1 MSDVNEKIDD
11 LLPDR
16 TTVSQIVNR
25 SPLENPTENLVD
37 ADHRSADISL
47 SSSSRSA
54 VDGFAGVPAKPAV
67 YACFAADGTPIV
79 AATTANLRN
88 ALKNRISNQT
98 AAKKRVNYAEIADT
112 IRFRRVGSAFAA
124 SWWYYRTVRTLF
136 PNRYAA
142 MLAWKPAWFVTL
154 NPEMDFPRFQI
165 SNTLAE
171 PPNANVGPLLTRRK
185 AREIMESMEDL
196 FDLCRY
202 YEILRQ
208 APNGTPC
215 AYKELGKCPSP
226 CDGSISMLEYR
237 QQINS
242 AIGFLSDSNGARM
255 GWFDNQEQRIREAA
269 SCMDFRLAATHK
281 RKLDQAD
288 KLNNGKLTEVH
299 NMDKW
304 KYLIIQRGKTEN
316 WIAPFVADPHWIVS
330 LPEVQDVDGAQWV
343 SSWMTVCNAQ
353 LSNYPIAG
361 GFPVEEIAA
370 LVTYHKY
377 RPREAGLY
385 IPMDGKIDAETIR
398 RALQFWLNYEGDYDM
413 PEINSAVPSASLNA
427 DEKPEA

>member
-1 MSDVNEKIDD
+1 MSEVNEKIED
-11 LLPDR
+11 LLPEEA
-16 TTVSQIVNR
+16 TVSQIVNR
-25 SPLENPTENLVD
+25 SPVANPTEDSLH
-37 ADHRSADISL
+37 AAHRSADNSL
-47 SSSSRSA
+47 SSSSKSA
-54 VDGFAGVPAKPAV
+54 VDGFVGIPAKPAV
-67 YACFAADGTPIV
+67 YACFSADGTPIV

-88 ALKNRISNQT
+88 ALKNRITNQT

-124 SWWYYRTVRTLF
+124 SWWYYRAVRTLF
-136 PNRYAA
+136 PQRYAA

-154 NPEMDFPRFQI
+154 NPEVDFPRFQI
-165 SNTLAE
+165 SNTLSE
-171 PPNANVGPLLTRRK
+171 PPSINVGPLLTRRK
-185 AREIMESMEDL
+185 ARGIVESMEDL

-226 CDGSISMLEYR
+226 CDGSISMVEYR

-242 AIGFLSDSNGARM
+242 AIGFLSNSSGARM
-255 GWFDNQEQRIREAA
+255 GWFENQEQRIRDAA
-269 SCMDFRLAATHK
+269 SHMDFRLAATHK

-288 KLNNGKLTEVH
+288 KLNEGKLTEVH
-299 NMDKW
+299 NMNNW

-316 WIAPFVADPHWIVS
+316 WIAPFVAGPHWIAS
-330 LPEVQDVDGAQWV
+330 LPEVQDVDSAQSI
-343 SSWMTVCNAQ
+343 SSWMTVCNLE
-353 LSNYPIAG
+353 LSDYPIAD

-377 RPREAGLY
+377 RPGEAGLY
-385 IPMDGKIDAETIR
+385 IPMDGTIDAETIR
-398 RALQFWLNYEGDYDM
+398 RALEFWLNYEGDYDM
-413 PEINSAVPSASLNA
+413 PEINSAVPSASLSA

>member
-16 TTVSQIVNR
+16 TTVSRIVNR
-25 SPLENPTENLVD
+25 IPLENPTEDLLD
-37 ADHRSADISL
+37 AAHRSADNSL
-47 SSSSRSA
+47 STSSSSA
-54 VDGFAGVPAKPAV
+54 VDGFVGIPAKPAV
-67 YACFAADGTPIV
+67 YACFSEDGTPIV

-98 AAKKRVNYAEIADT
+98 AAKKRVNYAEITDT

-136 PNRYAA
+136 PQRYAA
-142 MLAWKPAWFVTL
+142 MLAWKPAWFITL

-165 SNTLAE
+165 SNTLSE
-171 PPNANVGPLLTRRK
+171 PPGVNVGPLLSRRK
-185 AREIMESMEDL
+185 ARGIVESMEDL

-208 APNGTPC
+208 APAGTPC
-215 AYKELGKCPSP
+215 AYKELGKCRSP

-255 GWFDNQEQRIREAA
+255 KWFDDQEQRIREAA
-269 SCMDFRLAATHK
+269 LRMDFRLAATYK
-281 RKLDQAD
+281 RKLDLAD
-288 KLNNGKLTEVH
+288 KLNNGKLAEVH
-299 NMDKW
+299 NMDTW
-304 KYLIIQRGKTEN
+304 KHLIIQRGKTEK
-316 WIAPFVADPHWIVS
+316 WIAPFVAGPQWIAS
-330 LPEVQDVDGAQWV
+330 LPEVQAVAAAQWV
-343 SSWMTVCNAQ
+343 SSWMTVCNLE
-353 LSNYPIAG
+353 LSDYPIAG
-361 GFPVEEIAA
+361 GFPVEEISA

-377 RPREAGLY
+377 RPGEAGLY
-385 IPMDGKIDAETIR
+385 IPMDGTIDAETIQKGV
-398 RALQFWLNYEGDYDM
+398 QFWLNYEGDYDM
-413 PEINSAVPSASLNA
+413 PEINSAFPSASLSA